1 MAGFDLVVKEY
12 GEKIKQ
18 LPDIPRFIAFEGVE
32 GSGKTTQARMLAK
45 FLRKL
50 GFQAEIVKDPG
61 TTELGEKIRRILKS
75 DVKISP
81 ISELFLFL
89 SARRQLV
96 DEVIRPSMRQG
107 KVIITDRFTPS
118 TLAYQGRGRGLIP
131 ETLPMLCYIATG
143 GVEPEITFVL
153 DIDPEIGLARV
164 KKRYEAKKSR
174 VKSEEEE
181 GQDNNKSGSDN
192 DDEEEEKKKDRFERQ
207 DIDFHRRIREY
218 YIEFSESEENVF
230 LIDADRPP
238 DEVFQSVVLN
248 LYRFAEEKYS
258 GKW

>member
-1 MAGFDLVVKEY
+1 MVVESDVIKEY
-12 GEKIKQ
+12 GEKIRK
-18 LPDIPRFIAFEGVE
+18 LPDIPRFISFEGVE
-32 GSGKTTQARMLAK
+32 GSGKTTQAKMLAR

-61 TTELGEKIRRILKS
+61 TTELGEKIRKILKS

-96 DEVIRPSMRQG
+96 DEVIKPSMRRG
-107 KVIITDRFTPS
+107 KVIITDRFTHS

-164 KKRYEAKKSR
+164 KERYEIKSKR
-174 VKSEEEE
+174 KDDNSEE
-181 GQDNNKSGSDN
+181 D
-192 DDEEEEKKKDRFERQ
+192 DDERRKDRFESQ

-218 YIEFSESEENVF
+218 YIELSESEENVF